1 MAKLYGSVSGQTKQI
16 TKLYGAVLAP
26 ESYSMTPDGT
36 VVTAIDGEVLC
47 AVAKGQYPNTYMNVA
62 SFEFEYNNGTYYA
75 NGLDTNN
82 NPVFYKSGGYTT
94 LQNAGI
100 TFGSSLTSGDSATIP
115 AAYEAATYTTT
126 QITKLYGPIAQQITT
141 GVTGT
146 IRAGATQVTAFDADV
161 FFAAASPDLDLTKTL
176 SYIQVSMV
184 KKGTVYSHDL
194 RVYYSDGT
202 YYELFYHNSDGT
214 MADFLAYGIT
224 ATEPTGVGA
233 TDYIDL
239 TPITTTITVTK
250 EIFNSSASQS

>member
-1 MAKLYGSVSGQTKQI
+1 MAKLYGT
-16 TKLYGAVLAP
+16 VLTP
-26 ESYSMTPDGT
+26 ESYSITPDGT

-62 SFEFEYNNGTYYA
+62 SSEFKYINGTYYA
-75 NGLDTNN
+75 NGLDANN
-82 NPVFYKSGGYTT
+82 NPVFHKSGGYTT

-100 TFGSSLTSGDSATIP
+100 TFGSSLTSGDSVTIP
-115 AAYEAATYTTT
+115 ATYEAAAYKTK

-146 IRAGATQVTAFDADV
+146 IRAGSTQVTAFDADV

-176 SYIQVSMV
+176 SYIQVNMV
-184 KKGTVYSHDL
+184 KKGTVYVHDL

-202 YYELFYHNSDGT
+202 YYQFFYHSSDGT

-224 ATEPTGVGA
+224 ATEPTGTST

-250 EIFNSSASQS
+250 KITKLYGSVNGQTKLIFSD